1 MHCLTDLTETLW
13 MWKRG
18 ARICGRIDSKR
29 QVVAW
34 GFRGKEV
41 KGSLTR
47 VSSEDLSNQSVQT
60 EKPNNNNSNNKPIK
74 ATSCSCHCLKSKY
87 RIQKSEITII
97 IGYMCLTSPA
107 SIDHPKSWHIGPHH
121 PPNQRAERSRALP
134 QACALAPYRL
144 CSAF

>member
-47 VSSEDLSNQSVQT
+47 IN
-60 EKPNNNNSNNKPIK
+60 P
-74 ATSCSCHCLKSKY
+74 Y
-87 RIQKSEITII
+87 RQKNEII
-97 IGYMCLTSPA
+97 I
-107 SIDHPKSWHIGPHH
+107 IIVII
-121 PPNQRAERSRALP
+121 NQ
-134 QACALAPYRL
+134 
-144 CSAF
+144 

>member
-1 MHCLTDLTETLW
+1 

-47 VSSEDLSNQSVQT
+47 IN
-60 EKPNNNNSNNKPIK
+60 P
-74 ATSCSCHCLKSKY
+74 Y
-87 RIQKSEITII
+87 RQKNEII
-97 IGYMCLTSPA
+97 I
-107 SIDHPKSWHIGPHH
+107 IIVII
-121 PPNQRAERSRALP
+121 NQ
-134 QACALAPYRL
+134 
-144 CSAF
+144 